1 MNLLSTIA
9 ILATLIYAPGDNYWN
24 KTWIYPWAQLLFG
37 AAILF
42 CYRIRPIP
50 LALAL
55 CYALINGVANF
66 AVAGQTFN
74 ISSISNSAYS
84 LIAIAGILIFCVKVP
99 VKTARVA
106 IALSSLLTMFGVI
119 TLWAMGKRPEFF
131 GAFIGNNSM
140 TGCFIAA
147 SLPLCLTEAYD
158 VFDHVINSTIVGL
171 SFIAICIL
179 GQSLPF
185 ITLFVTTLA
194 FIAHKLKGRWPYYI
208 LGSTALLCAVIYLV
222 PGFHQG
228 EFFNDSNRFMI
239 WKMGIDHYLDGPITQ
254 QIFGLGL
261 GTTQNLL
268 FTWQGNS
275 NDHWIWYH
283 NDALQTLIEIGVVGF
298 ALCIDRKSVV

>member
-1 MNLLSTIA
+1 
-9 ILATLIYAPGDNYWN
+9 
-24 KTWIYPWAQLLFG
+24 
-37 AAILF
+37 
-42 CYRIRPIP
+42 
-50 LALAL
+50 
-55 CYALINGVANF
+55 
-66 AVAGQTFN
+66 
-74 ISSISNSAYS
+74 
-84 LIAIAGILIFCVKVP
+84 
-99 VKTARVA
+99 
-106 IALSSLLTMFGVI
+106 
-119 TLWAMGKRPEFF
+119 
-131 GAFIGNNSM
+131 M

-222 PGFHQG
+222 HGFHQG

-298 ALCIDRKSVV
+298 ALCMWLAVYTWLKAWKTTGPYFACLSGIAVYATFNYPLRLAFPALFCALVMSSIIRPRLHP